1 MPNRTDFNI
10 AADAVVRAVGVA
22 TYPVTEFVN
31 FIAARGYSEEVYD
44 ARYDIRP
51 LTENMVRGTF
61 SLIATAVD
69 AVKSPDFNFLDLVEA
84 KVSKI
89 SDAVRAPF
97 ANDNVTDED
106 NQAA

>member
-1 MPNRTDFNI
+1 MTTRTDLNT

-61 SLIATAVD
+61 SLFATAVA
-69 AVKSPDFNFLDLVEA
+69 AVKDPDFNFLDLVEA
-84 KVSKI
+84 KVSRI

-97 ANDNVTDED
+97 ANDNANGEG
-106 NQAA
+106 QKAA